1 MSTDRQANRGQSDLE
16 CKNQLMDFSPI
27 ERMFNFEVP
36 GTYSDHKMKEK
47 NDSCLIDNSLGGL

>member
-1 MSTDRQANRGQSDLE
+1 MSMSGQNCVYRQANRGQSDLE

-47 NDSCLIDNSLGGL
+47 TTPV